1 MNTIVAYPDNLSFSN
16 GKYHHSS
23 DNYKQTNTFSNLN
36 EFDALSQKDT
46 LIYLVP
52 SSIIS
57 SYVFENNQNLSKQNN
72 LANFISDIDSF
83 IVDDISKNEFFIFN
97 ENSFVINKTLYEELN
112 TMLNILNCKILV
124 LPDYFLNR
132 QFGKDTITEF
142 NNKFLFSFKNGTGSS
157 IEHDSLN
164 QYIETVKINYPDF
177 DPIIYCDSDVKDLK
191 TFKIRKKFNISDFV
205 KNKNDKEPNLFKFEV
220 SIKNMFNKLNF
231 TRMELYLCTFL
242 IFCSLSLPY
251 LFVSQNNKQ
260 ISIYESETFN
270 IFKAI
275 DKNTNRVVTPKIQI
289 DQLINQIS
297 LTPLAEIDNPISNF
311 TNLNFLVSL
320 GENYLKS
327 VDIDFN
333 SNEAVLSLEGLP
345 EIQYRLIKNTVGS
358 LNVEIIGE
366 NVASNENLISGEIK
380 IGSVSYT
387 HLTLPTR
394 S

>member
-36 EFDALSQKDT
+36 EFDSLSQKDT

-97 ENSFVINKTLYEELN
+97 ENSFVINKILYEELN
-112 TMLNILNCKILV
+112 TMLNTLNCKILV

-220 SIKNMFNKLNF
+220 SIKNIFNKLNF

-358 LNVEIIGE
+358 LNVEIISE

-380 IGSVSYT
+380 IGFYNE
-387 HLTLPTR
+387 
-394 S
+394 

>member
-36 EFDALSQKDT
+36 EFDSLSQKDT

-112 TMLNILNCKILV
+112 TMLNTLNCKILV

-132 QFGKDTITEF
+132 QSGKDTITEF

-220 SIKNMFNKLNF
+220 SIKNIFNKLNF

-311 TNLNFLVSL
+311 SNLNFLVSL

-358 LNVEIIGE
+358 LNVEIISE

-380 IGSVSYT
+380 IGFYNE
-387 HLTLPTR
+387 
-394 S
+394 

>member
-36 EFDALSQKDT
+36 EFDSLSQKDT

-112 TMLNILNCKILV
+112 TMLNTLNCKILV

-205 KNKNDKEPNLFKFEV
+205 KDKNDKEPNLFKFEV
-220 SIKNMFNKLNF
+220 SIKNIFNKLNF

-333 SNEAVLSLEGLP
+333 LNEAVLSLEGLP

-358 LNVEIIGE
+358 LNVEIISE

-380 IGSVSYT
+380 IGFYNE
-387 HLTLPTR
+387 
-394 S
+394 

>member
-23 DNYKQTNTFSNLN
+23 DNYKQTSTFSNLN
-36 EFDALSQKDT
+36 EFDSLSQKDT

-112 TMLNILNCKILV
+112 TMLNTLNCKILV

-220 SIKNMFNKLNF
+220 SIKNIFNKLNF

-297 LTPLAEIDNPISNF
+297 LIPLAEIDNPISNF

-358 LNVEIIGE
+358 LNVEIISE
-366 NVASNENLISGEIK
+366 NVALNENLISGEIK
-380 IGSVSYT
+380 IGFYNE
-387 HLTLPTR
+387 
-394 S
+394 

>member
-16 GKYHHSS
+16 GKYHQSS

-112 TMLNILNCKILV
+112 TMLNTLNCKILV

-177 DPIIYCDSDVKDLK
+177 NPIIYCDSDVKVLK
-191 TFKIRKKFNISDFV
+191 AFKIRKKFNISDFV

-220 SIKNMFNKLNF
+220 SIKNIFNKLNF

-311 TNLNFLVSL
+311 SNLNFLVSL

-333 SNEAVLSLEGLP
+333 SNEAVLSLESLP

-358 LNVEIIGE
+358 LNVEIISE

-380 IGSVSYT
+380 IGFYNE
-387 HLTLPTR
+387 
-394 S
+394 

>member
-36 EFDALSQKDT
+36 EFDSLSQKDT
-46 LIYLVP
+46 FIYLVP

-112 TMLNILNCKILV
+112 TMLNTLNCKILV

-220 SIKNMFNKLNF
+220 SIKNIFNKLNF

-289 DQLINQIS
+289 DQLIDQIS
-297 LTPLAEIDNPISNF
+297 LTPSVEIENSSSNF

-333 SNEAVLSLEGLP
+333 SNEAVLFLEGLP

-358 LNVEIIGE
+358 LNVEIISE
-366 NVASNENLISGEIK
+366 NLASNENLVSGEIK
-380 IGSVSYT
+380 IGFYNE
-387 HLTLPTR
+387 
-394 S
+394 

>member
-1 MNTIVAYPDNLSFSN
+1 MNTIVAYPDSLSFSN

-36 EFDALSQKDT
+36 EFDSLSQKDT
-46 LIYLVP
+46 FIYLVP

-97 ENSFVINKTLYEELN
+97 ENSFVVNKTLYEELN
-112 TMLNILNCKILV
+112 TMLNRLNCKVLV

-205 KNKNDKEPNLFKFEV
+205 KNKKDKEPNLFKFEV
-220 SIKNMFNKLNF
+220 SIKNIFNKLNF

-311 TNLNFLVSL
+311 SNLNFLVSL

-345 EIQYRLIKNTVGS
+345 EIQYRLIKNTVGG
-358 LNVEIIGE
+358 LNIEIISE

-380 IGSVSYT
+380 IGFYNE
-387 HLTLPTR
+387 
-394 S
+394 

>member
-1 MNTIVAYPDNLSFSN
+1 MNTIVAYPDNFSFSN

-36 EFDALSQKDT
+36 EFDSLSQKDT
-46 LIYLVP
+46 FIYLVP

-112 TMLNILNCKILV
+112 TMLNRLNCKVLV

-220 SIKNMFNKLNF
+220 SIKNIFNKLNF

-311 TNLNFLVSL
+311 SNLNFLVSL

-327 VDIDFN
+327 LDIDFN

-380 IGSVSYT
+380 IGFYNE
-387 HLTLPTR
+387 
-394 S
+394 

>member
-36 EFDALSQKDT
+36 EFDSLSQKDT

-112 TMLNILNCKILV
+112 TMLNTLNCKILV

-205 KNKNDKEPNLFKFEV
+205 KNKNDKEPNLFKFEI
-220 SIKNMFNKLNF
+220 SIKNIFNKLNF

-358 LNVEIIGE
+358 LNVEIISE

-380 IGSVSYT
+380 IGFYNE
-387 HLTLPTR
+387 
-394 S
+394 

>member
-36 EFDALSQKDT
+36 EFDSLSQKDT

-112 TMLNILNCKILV
+112 TMLNTLNCKILV

-191 TFKIRKKFNISDFV
+191 TFKLRKKFNISDFV

-220 SIKNMFNKLNF
+220 SIKNIFNKLNF

-311 TNLNFLVSL
+311 SNLNFLVSL

-358 LNVEIIGE
+358 LNVEIISE

-380 IGSVSYT
+380 IGFYNE
-387 HLTLPTR
+387 
-394 S
+394 

>member
-36 EFDALSQKDT
+36 EFDSLSQKDT

-112 TMLNILNCKILV
+112 TMLNTLNCKILV

-220 SIKNMFNKLNF
+220 SIKNIFNKLNF

-289 DQLINQIS
+289 DQLIDQIS
-297 LTPLAEIDNPISNF
+297 LTPSVEIENSSSNF

-333 SNEAVLSLEGLP
+333 SNEAVLFLEGLP

-358 LNVEIIGE
+358 LNVEIISE
-366 NVASNENLISGEIK
+366 NLASNENLVSGEIK
-380 IGSVSYT
+380 IGFYNE
-387 HLTLPTR
+387 
-394 S
+394 

>member
-1 MNTIVAYPDNLSFSN
+1 MNTIVAYPDSLSFSN

-36 EFDALSQKDT
+36 EFDSLSQKDT
-46 LIYLVP
+46 FIYLVP

-112 TMLNILNCKILV
+112 TMLNTLNCKVLV

-205 KNKNDKEPNLFKFEV
+205 KNKKDKEPNLLKFEV
-220 SIKNMFNKLNF
+220 SIKNIFNKLNF

-311 TNLNFLVSL
+311 SNLNFLVSL

-380 IGSVSYT
+380 IGFYNE
-387 HLTLPTR
+387 
-394 S
+394 

>member
-36 EFDALSQKDT
+36 EFDSLSQKDT

-83 IVDDISKNEFFIFN
+83 IVDDISKNKFFIFN

-112 TMLNILNCKILV
+112 TMLNTLNCKILV

-177 DPIIYCDSDVKDLK
+177 DPIIYCDSDVKVLK
-191 TFKIRKKFNISDFV
+191 AFKIRKKFNISDFV

-220 SIKNMFNKLNF
+220 SIKNIFNKLNF

-358 LNVEIIGE
+358 LNVEIISE

-380 IGSVSYT
+380 IGFYNE
-387 HLTLPTR
+387 
-394 S
+394 

>member
-112 TMLNILNCKILV
+112 TMLNTLNCKILV

-220 SIKNMFNKLNF
+220 SIKNIFNKLNF

-358 LNVEIIGE
+358 LNVEIISE

-380 IGSVSYT
+380 IGFYNE
-387 HLTLPTR
+387 
-394 S
+394 

>member
-1 MNTIVAYPDNLSFSN
+1 MNTIVAYPDSFSFSN

-36 EFDALSQKDT
+36 EFDSLSQKDT
-46 LIYLVP
+46 FIYLVP

-112 TMLNILNCKILV
+112 TMLNTLNCKVLV

-220 SIKNMFNKLNF
+220 SIKNIFNKLNF

-297 LTPLAEIDNPISNF
+297 LIPLAEIDNPISNF
-311 TNLNFLVSL
+311 SNLNFLVSL

-345 EIQYRLIKNTVGS
+345 EIQYRLIKNTVGG
-358 LNVEIIGE
+358 LNIEIISE

-380 IGSVSYT
+380 IGFYNE
-387 HLTLPTR
+387 
-394 S
+394 

>member
-36 EFDALSQKDT
+36 EFDSLSQKDT

-57 SYVFENNQNLSKQNN
+57 SYVFENNQKLSKQNN

-112 TMLNILNCKILV
+112 TMLNTLNCKILV

-220 SIKNMFNKLNF
+220 SIKNIFNKLNF

-289 DQLINQIS
+289 DQLIDQIS
-297 LTPLAEIDNPISNF
+297 LTPSVEIENSSSNF

-333 SNEAVLSLEGLP
+333 SNEAVLFLEGLP

-358 LNVEIIGE
+358 LNVEIISE
-366 NVASNENLISGEIK
+366 NLASNENLVSGEIK
-380 IGSVSYT
+380 IGFYNE
-387 HLTLPTR
+387 
-394 S
+394 

>member
-36 EFDALSQKDT
+36 EFDSLSQKDT

-112 TMLNILNCKILV
+112 TMLNTLNCKILV

-177 DPIIYCDSDVKDLK
+177 DPIIYCDSDVKVLK

-220 SIKNMFNKLNF
+220 SIKNIFNKLNF

-297 LTPLAEIDNPISNF
+297 FTPSVERENSSSNF

-333 SNEAVLSLEGLP
+333 SNEAVLFLEGLP

-358 LNVEIIGE
+358 LNVEIISE

-380 IGSVSYT
+380 IGFYNE
-387 HLTLPTR
+387 
-394 S
+394 

>member
-1 MNTIVAYPDNLSFSN
+1 MNTIVAYPDSLSFSN

-36 EFDALSQKDT
+36 EFDSLSQKDT
-46 LIYLVP
+46 FIYLVP

-112 TMLNILNCKILV
+112 TMLNTLNCKVLV

-132 QFGKDTITEF
+132 QFGKDSITEF

-205 KNKNDKEPNLFKFEV
+205 KNKNDKEPNLLKFEV
-220 SIKNMFNKLNF
+220 SIKNIFNKLNF

-311 TNLNFLVSL
+311 SNLNFLVSL

-358 LNVEIIGE
+358 LNVEIISE

-380 IGSVSYT
+380 IGFYNE
-387 HLTLPTR
+387 
-394 S
+394 

>member
-112 TMLNILNCKILV
+112 TMLNTLNCKILV

-220 SIKNMFNKLNF
+220 SIKNIFNKLNF

-311 TNLNFLVSL
+311 SNLNFLVSL

-333 SNEAVLSLEGLP
+333 SNEAVLFLEGLP

-358 LNVEIIGE
+358 LNVEIISE
-366 NVASNENLISGEIK
+366 NVAPNENLISGEIK
-380 IGSVSYT
+380 IGFYNE
-387 HLTLPTR
+387 
-394 S
+394 

>member
-36 EFDALSQKDT
+36 EFDSLSQKDT

-112 TMLNILNCKILV
+112 SILNTLNCKVLV

-132 QFGKDTITEF
+132 QSGKDTVTEF

-220 SIKNMFNKLNF
+220 SIKNIFNKLNF

-311 TNLNFLVSL
+311 SNLNFLVSL

-358 LNVEIIGE
+358 LNVEIISE

-380 IGSVSYT
+380 IGFYNE
-387 HLTLPTR
+387 
-394 S
+394 

>member
-36 EFDALSQKDT
+36 EFDSLSQKDT

-112 TMLNILNCKILV
+112 TMLNTLNCKILV

-191 TFKIRKKFNISDFV
+191 TFKIRKKFNVSDFV

-220 SIKNMFNKLNF
+220 SIKNIFNKLNF

-289 DQLINQIS
+289 DQLINQIF

-311 TNLNFLVSL
+311 SNLNFLVSL

-327 VDIDFN
+327 VNIDFN

-358 LNVEIIGE
+358 LNVEIISE
-366 NVASNENLISGEIK
+366 NVASNEKLISGEIK
-380 IGSVSYT
+380 IGFYNE
-387 HLTLPTR
+387 
-394 S
+394 

>member
-36 EFDALSQKDT
+36 EFDSLSQKDT

-112 TMLNILNCKILV
+112 TMLNTLNCKILV

-220 SIKNMFNKLNF
+220 SIKNIFNKLNF
-231 TRMELYLCTFL
+231 TRMELYLCIFL

-358 LNVEIIGE
+358 LNVEIISE

-380 IGSVSYT
+380 IGFYNE
-387 HLTLPTR
+387 
-394 S
+394 

>member
-36 EFDALSQKDT
+36 EFDSLSQKDT

-57 SYVFENNQNLSKQNN
+57 SYVFENNQKLSKQNN

-83 IVDDISKNEFFIFN
+83 IVDDISKNKFFIFN

-112 TMLNILNCKILV
+112 TVLNTLNCKILV

-220 SIKNMFNKLNF
+220 SIKNIFNKLNF

-333 SNEAVLSLEGLP
+333 SNEAVLSLESLP

-358 LNVEIIGE
+358 LNVEIISE

-380 IGSVSYT
+380 IGFYNE
-387 HLTLPTR
+387 
-394 S
+394 

>member
-36 EFDALSQKDT
+36 EFDSLSQKDT
-46 LIYLVP
+46 FIYLVP

-112 TMLNILNCKILV
+112 TMLNTLNCKVLV

-220 SIKNMFNKLNF
+220 SIKNIFNKLNF

-289 DQLINQIS
+289 DQLIDQIS
-297 LTPLAEIDNPISNF
+297 LTPSVEIENSSSNF

-333 SNEAVLSLEGLP
+333 SNEAVLFLEGLP

-358 LNVEIIGE
+358 LNVEIISE
-366 NVASNENLISGEIK
+366 NLASNENLVSGEIK
-380 IGSVSYT
+380 IGFYNE
-387 HLTLPTR
+387 
-394 S
+394 

>member
-36 EFDALSQKDT
+36 EFDSLSQKDT
-46 LIYLVP
+46 FIYLVP

-112 TMLNILNCKILV
+112 TMLNTLNCKVLV

-220 SIKNMFNKLNF
+220 SIKNIFNKLNF

-289 DQLINQIS
+289 DQLIDQIS
-297 LTPLAEIDNPISNF
+297 LTPLVEIENSSSNF
-311 TNLNFLVSL
+311 SNLNFLVSL

-358 LNVEIIGE
+358 LNVEIISE

-380 IGSVSYT
+380 IGFYNE
-387 HLTLPTR
+387 
-394 S
+394 

>member
-1 MNTIVAYPDNLSFSN
+1 MNTIVAYPDSLSFSN

-36 EFDALSQKDT
+36 EFDSLSQKDT
-46 LIYLVP
+46 FIYLVP

-83 IVDDISKNEFFIFN
+83 IVDDISKNEFFVFD

-112 TMLNILNCKILV
+112 TMLNSLNCKVLV

-177 DPIIYCDSDVKDLK
+177 DPIIYCDSDVKVLK
-191 TFKIRKKFNISDFV
+191 TFKIKKKFSITDFV

-220 SIKNMFNKLNF
+220 SIKNIFNKLNF

-311 TNLNFLVSL
+311 SNLNFLVSL

-327 VDIDFN
+327 VVIDFN

-358 LNVEIIGE
+358 LNVEIINE
-366 NVASNENLISGEIK
+366 NLASNENLISGEIK
-380 IGSVSYT
+380 IGFYNE
-387 HLTLPTR
+387 
-394 S
+394 

>member
-36 EFDALSQKDT
+36 EFDSLSQKDT

-112 TMLNILNCKILV
+112 TMLNTLNCKILV

-220 SIKNMFNKLNF
+220 SIKNIFNKLNF

-289 DQLINQIS
+289 DQLIDQIS
-297 LTPLAEIDNPISNF
+297 LTPSVETENSSSNF

-333 SNEAVLSLEGLP
+333 SNEAVLSLESLP

-358 LNVEIIGE
+358 LNVEIISE

-380 IGSVSYT
+380 IGFYNE
-387 HLTLPTR
+387 
-394 S
+394 

>member
-83 IVDDISKNEFFIFN
+83 IVDDISKNKFFIFN

-112 TMLNILNCKILV
+112 TMLNTLNCKVLV

-132 QFGKDTITEF
+132 QSGKDTITEF
-142 NNKFLFSFKNGTGSS
+142 NKKFLFSFKNGTGSS

-220 SIKNMFNKLNF
+220 SIKNIFNKLNF

-358 LNVEIIGE
+358 LNVEIISE

-380 IGSVSYT
+380 IGFYNE
-387 HLTLPTR
+387 
-394 S
+394 

>member
-112 TMLNILNCKILV
+112 TMLNTLNCKVLV

-220 SIKNMFNKLNF
+220 SIKNIFNKLNF

-311 TNLNFLVSL
+311 SNLNFLVSL

-358 LNVEIIGE
+358 LNVEIISE
-366 NVASNENLISGEIK
+366 NVALNENLISGEIK
-380 IGSVSYT
+380 IGFYNE
-387 HLTLPTR
+387 
-394 S
+394 

>member
-36 EFDALSQKDT
+36 EFDSLSQKDT

-112 TMLNILNCKILV
+112 TMLNTLNCKILV

-220 SIKNMFNKLNF
+220 SIKNIFNKLNF
-231 TRMELYLCTFL
+231 TRVELYLCTFL

-358 LNVEIIGE
+358 LNVEIISE

-380 IGSVSYT
+380 IGFYNE
-387 HLTLPTR
+387 
-394 S
+394 

>member
-1 MNTIVAYPDNLSFSN
+1 MNTIVAYPDSLSFSN

-36 EFDALSQKDT
+36 EFDSLSQKDT
-46 LIYLVP
+46 FIYLVP

-112 TMLNILNCKILV
+112 TMLNTLNCKVLV

-220 SIKNMFNKLNF
+220 SIKNIFNKLNF

-297 LTPLAEIDNPISNF
+297 LIPLAEIDNPISNF
-311 TNLNFLVSL
+311 SNLNFLVSL

-358 LNVEIIGE
+358 LNVEIISE

-380 IGSVSYT
+380 IGFYNE
-387 HLTLPTR
+387 
-394 S
+394 

>member
-83 IVDDISKNEFFIFN
+83 IVDDISKNKFFIFN

-112 TMLNILNCKILV
+112 TMLNTLNCKVLV

-132 QFGKDTITEF
+132 QSGKDTITEF
-142 NNKFLFSFKNGTGSS
+142 NKKFLFSFKNGTGSS
-157 IEHDSLN
+157 IEYDSLN

-177 DPIIYCDSDVKDLK
+177 DPIIYCDSDVKVLK
-191 TFKIRKKFNISDFV
+191 AFKIRKKFNISDFV

-220 SIKNMFNKLNF
+220 SIKNIFNKLNF

-311 TNLNFLVSL
+311 SNLNFLVSL

-333 SNEAVLSLEGLP
+333 SNEAVLSLESLP

-358 LNVEIIGE
+358 LNVEIISE

-380 IGSVSYT
+380 IGFYNE
-387 HLTLPTR
+387 
-394 S
+394 

>member
-36 EFDALSQKDT
+36 EFDSLSQKDT

-112 TMLNILNCKILV
+112 AMLNTLNCKVLV

-220 SIKNMFNKLNF
+220 SIKNIFNKLNF

-358 LNVEIIGE
+358 LNVEIISE

-380 IGSVSYT
+380 IGFYNE
-387 HLTLPTR
+387 
-394 S
+394 

>member
-36 EFDALSQKDT
+36 EFDSLSQKDT
-46 LIYLVP
+46 FIYLVP

-112 TMLNILNCKILV
+112 TMLNTLNCKILV

-220 SIKNMFNKLNF
+220 SIKNIFNKLNF

-311 TNLNFLVSL
+311 SNLNFLVSL

-380 IGSVSYT
+380 IGFYNE
-387 HLTLPTR
+387 
-394 S
+394 

>member
-36 EFDALSQKDT
+36 EFDSLSQKDT

-112 TMLNILNCKILV
+112 TMLNTLNCKILV

-220 SIKNMFNKLNF
+220 SIKNIFNKLNF

-358 LNVEIIGE
+358 LNVEIISE
-366 NVASNENLISGEIK
+366 NVALNENLISGEIK
-380 IGSVSYT
+380 IGFYNE
-387 HLTLPTR
+387 
-394 S
+394 

>member
-36 EFDALSQKDT
+36 EFDSLSQKDT

-112 TMLNILNCKILV
+112 TMLNTLNCKILV

-157 IEHDSLN
+157 IEYDSLN

-220 SIKNMFNKLNF
+220 SIKNIFNKLNF

-311 TNLNFLVSL
+311 SNLNFLVSL

-358 LNVEIIGE
+358 LNVEIISE

-380 IGSVSYT
+380 IGFYNE
-387 HLTLPTR
+387 
-394 S
+394 

>member
-36 EFDALSQKDT
+36 EFDSLSQKDT

-112 TMLNILNCKILV
+112 TMLNTLNCKILV

-220 SIKNMFNKLNF
+220 SIKNIFNKLNF

-289 DQLINQIS
+289 DQLIDQIS
-297 LTPLAEIDNPISNF
+297 LTPSVEIENSSSNF

-358 LNVEIIGE
+358 LNVEIISE
-366 NVASNENLISGEIK
+366 NVASNENLVSGEIK
-380 IGSVSYT
+380 IGFYNE
-387 HLTLPTR
+387 
-394 S
+394 

>member
-112 TMLNILNCKILV
+112 TMLNTLNCKILV

-220 SIKNMFNKLNF
+220 SIKNIFNKLNF

-311 TNLNFLVSL
+311 SNLNFLVSL

-358 LNVEIIGE
+358 LNVEIISE

-380 IGSVSYT
+380 IGFYNE
-387 HLTLPTR
+387 
-394 S
+394 

>member
-36 EFDALSQKDT
+36 EFDSLSQKDT

-220 SIKNMFNKLNF
+220 SIKNIFNKLNF

-311 TNLNFLVSL
+311 SNLNFLVSL

-333 SNEAVLSLEGLP
+333 SNEAELSLEGLP

-358 LNVEIIGE
+358 LNVEIISE

-380 IGSVSYT
+380 IGFYNE
-387 HLTLPTR
+387 
-394 S
+394 